1 MQTGYVCLLRVKI
14 LPAKLAEF
22 KGLIHQLRDD
32 TLREIRGVTFYE
44 FLATDDPH
52 VYVLVQGFAD
62 EAVYKEY
69 ANVPFHLEMAPA
81 GWACLDG
88 EPSIEF
94 MRPVVKSC

>member
-14 LPAKLAEF
+14 LTAKVEEF
-22 KGLIHQLRDD
+22 KGLIHTLRED
-32 TLREIRGVTFYE
+32 TLREIEGVTFYD

-52 VYVLVQGFAD
+52 VFALVQGFTD
-62 EAVYKEY
+62 EAAYQRY

-94 MRPVVKSC
+94 MTPVVRS